1 MLHKL
6 SNLFS
11 WHDSNH
17 KNRIFFLI
25 SIFVIGFAI
34 ISIRVMMLS
43 LKDSANSNSFTSVK
57 VDRKEILDASGQ
69 IIAVTIPSV
78 SLFANPQHV
87 IDATLTLKSLSKAIK
102 NLDTKKLL
110 KDLSSDKTFVWI
122 KHEVSPFEKQMVNS
136 LGLPGLYFEEQ
147 PKRFYIYG
155 PLFSHILG
163 FVSRDNRGI
172 AGIEKFLDKD
182 IITTSVG
189 GGKDS
194 SVMLSLDL
202 RAQTIANEELDTTI
216 AEFNALG
223 GVVIIADVTNGE
235 VIASVSKPDFNPN
248 DVSKAKADNLFN
260 RASLGVYEL
269 GSIIKGLVLS
279 VGFDTGQIT
288 LSDLYDL
295 DNNVLAAGKK
305 DYHKRTGWNS
315 VAEIFMHSS
324 NIGLGQIALEVG
336 KNNIKDYW
344 EALGLF
350 STLQIETAER
360 AAPIYL
366 PYKKWRDLNLITM
379 SFGYNLAISPLHFV
393 QAMIPVVNGGYYYP
407 LTLLKRASVS
417 PVKARQIFNTE
428 TSVIMNK
435 LLRLNV
441 SQGTGKKA
449 NVAGQLVGGKTGT
462 AEKLIDRHY
471 SKNHR
476 YSSFVASFPSISP
489 KYIVF
494 VMLDDPKGTKETF
507 GFATAGFTCAPM
519 VGRIISRLAAAYA
532 MPSFNEEDPDIQK
545 ALTIDY
551 QLEGKKH

>member
-1 MLHKL
+1 
-6 SNLFS
+6 
-11 WHDSNH
+11 
-17 KNRIFFLI
+17 
-25 SIFVIGFAI
+25 
-34 ISIRVMMLS
+34 
-43 LKDSANSNSFTSVK
+43 
-57 VDRKEILDASGQ
+57 
-69 IIAVTIPSV
+69 
-78 SLFANPQHV
+78 
-87 IDATLTLKSLSKAIK
+87 
-102 NLDTKKLL
+102 
-110 KDLSSDKTFVWI
+110 
-122 KHEVSPFEKQMVNS
+122 
-136 LGLPGLYFEEQ
+136 
-147 PKRFYIYG
+147 
-155 PLFSHILG
+155 
-163 FVSRDNRGI
+163 
-172 AGIEKFLDKD
+172 
-182 IITTSVG
+182 
-189 GGKDS
+189 
-194 SVMLSLDL
+194 
-202 RAQTIANEELDTTI
+202 LDTTI